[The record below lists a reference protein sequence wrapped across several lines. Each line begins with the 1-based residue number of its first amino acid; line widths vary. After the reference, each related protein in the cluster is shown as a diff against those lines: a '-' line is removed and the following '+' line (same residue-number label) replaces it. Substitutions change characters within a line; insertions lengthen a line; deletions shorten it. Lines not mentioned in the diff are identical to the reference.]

1 MIALQQRHGSIL
13 CMCYFQGAVV
23 EAVCR
28 CSELPSSAC
37 QHSPGLHFFPYS
49 APTLFVT
56 LKSLLW
62 LSQGPLTNQG
72 ELKTGSTRALS
83 GLCKIHFFTQIF
95 FLTTVVLIHYSFC
108 RQYFL
113 CQFGIF
119 HKNSL
124 YFLIIVPAAL
134 KDAES
139 IFTLAKP

>member
-1 MIALQQRHGSIL
+1 MQN
-13 CMCYFQGAVV
+13 
-23 EAVCR
+23 
-28 CSELPSSAC
+28 
-37 QHSPGLHFFPYS
+37 
-49 APTLFVT
+49 TLFY
-56 LKSLLW
+56 SD
-62 LSQGPLTNQG
+62 
-72 ELKTGSTRALS
+72 
-83 GLCKIHFFTQIF
+83 F

-119 HKNSL
+119 HENSL